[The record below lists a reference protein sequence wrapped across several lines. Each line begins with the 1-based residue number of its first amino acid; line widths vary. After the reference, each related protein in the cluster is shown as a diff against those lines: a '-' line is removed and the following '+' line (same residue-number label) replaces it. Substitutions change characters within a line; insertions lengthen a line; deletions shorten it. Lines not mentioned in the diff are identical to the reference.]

1 MFLYDVKCFSESLHI
16 EGTGVSNKHILENLK
31 KLSTNFSGDIIIRIP
46 VMTGFNNDIEEI
58 QKIADFLKEIKTKAV
73 ELLPYHKMGEHKYE
87 ALNMGVK
94 NYGVPTKGK
103 MEEYKRIFTKQY

>member
-1 MFLYDVKCFSESLHI
+1 
-16 EGTGVSNKHILENLK
+16 
-31 KLSTNFSGDIIIRIP
+31 
-46 VMTGFNNDIEEI
+46 MTGFNDDIDVI

-94 NYGVPTKGK
+94 NYGVPINEQMEKYKGILTKK
-103 MEEYKRIFTKQY
+103 CQF